1 MTTKLVSKTQKA
13 ILVIA
18 LKAKEDPKCKFTSLT
33 HLISEDFLKE
43 CFRELKRGKSPG
55 IDRVTVSEYEK
66 QLDENIADLIVRL
79 KAKQYKPKPVLRVY
93 IPKSNGDKRPLGIP
107 AVEDKIVQMAI
118 KKILEAIFEADF
130 IDTSYGFRPNRS
142 CHDALKKIDK
152 TIMNGPV
159 NFVADMDISK
169 FFDTVDHKCLMK
181 CLKQRIVDSS
191 LLQLI
196 SRFLKS
202 GIMEEGEYFETD
214 QGTPQGG
221 VLSPVLANVYLHYA
235 LDLWFETEV
244 IPQLNGYAQL
254 IRYADDFVVCFE
266 NENEARAFGVA
277 LRQRMGKFGL
287 TISEEKSKI
296 IEFGRCTCQRTRKYG
311 LKCETF
317 DFLGFTHFC
326 DKSRRGKFKLGRK
339 TSHKKFVQK
348 MKDMNIWLK
357 HTRNLTELKEWWKVL
372 GVKLLGHYR
381 YYGMSGNIRW
391 LQNFYYQ
398 TVRLVF
404 KWINRRSQK
413 KSYNWDQFNCFIQF
427 NPLPKPKIYHSLCN
441 LNQ

>member
-1 MTTKLVSKTQKA
+1 MTTKLMSKTLKA
-13 ILVIA
+13 ILNIA
-18 LKAKEDPKCKFTSLT
+18 SKAKEDPKCKFTSLA
-33 HLISEDFLKE
+33 HLLSEDFLKE

-55 IDRVTVSEYEK
+55 IDGVTINEYEK
-66 QLDENIADLIVRL
+66 QLDENITGLVIRL

-93 IPKSNGDKRPLGIP
+93 IPKPNGDKRPLGIP

-152 TIMNGPV
+152 IIMNGPV
-159 NFVADMDISK
+159 SFVVDMDISK
-169 FFDTVDHKCLMK
+169 FFDTVDHKRLME
-181 CLKQRIVDSS
+181 CLKQRIVDST

-202 GIMEEGEYFETD
+202 GIMEEGVYFETD

-244 IPQLNGYAQL
+244 IPQLNGYARL

-266 NENEARAFGVA
+266 NENEARAFGAA
-277 LRQRMGKFGL
+277 LRKRMSEFGL

-296 IEFGRCTCQRTRKYG
+296 IEFGRCACQKARKYG
-311 LKCETF
+311 MKCETF

-326 DKSRRGKFKLGRK
+326 DKTRRGKFKLGRK
-339 TSHKKFVQK
+339 TSRKKFAQK

-357 HTRNLTELKEWWKVL
+357 HIRNLVELKEWWKML
-372 GVKLLGHYR
+372 GLKLLGHYR
-381 YYGMSGNIRW
+381 YYGMSGNIQM
-391 LQNFYYQ
+391 LQSFYYK
-398 TVRLVF
+398 TVSLAF

-413 KSYNWDQFNCFIQF
+413 KSYNWDQFHRFILF
-427 NPLPKPKIYHSLCN
+427 NPLPKPKIYHSLYN
-441 LNQ
+441 LNP